1 MKIRP
6 KYILMIVALIG
17 IVLFGACR
25 TKYKPM
31 LNSDSGVQLK
41 SISIIQAQTEA
52 RSAGK
57 PLFVFI
63 HASWCPT
70 CKKMEHEVLVEKQ
83 VGDTYNSKFI
93 NAAIDI
99 DSEDGKKLKELYP
112 IRATPT
118 LFFFKADGTL
128 AKKWEGYATLE
139 KLVSLSAE
147 IN

>member
-1 MKIRP
+1 MKIKL

-31 LNSDSGVQLK
+31 LNSNSGVQLK

-112 IRATPT
+112 IRVTPT
-118 LFFFKADGTL
+118 LLFFKADGTL